1 MMNGGE
7 AADQMVSYAFKGG
20 EVVLRLSGSAAKN
33 LAVYLANILK
43 EGGPSKGKTTLKRM
57 IADGS
62 PLTVQRIKVDE
73 IPYFNEMAKKYGV
86 MFVAIRD
93 KQRADGTCDIMFR
106 ADDAAR
112 VNRIFDTGD
121 PARISIRSGSSPAE
135 PGTTLPRQSCLTA
148 ISEHPDVAHIRSEI
162 QRERG
167 ENQQEHGVG
176 GNPTRTARERTP
188 SGRPSPV
195 REAGSNELPSVR
207 AQLRE
212 LRNARLAG
220 DAQPSAPTRAPR
232 APLPRTNNQTR

>member
-33 LAVYLANILK
+33 LAVYLANMLK

-62 PLTVQRIKVDE
+62 PLTVQRIKMDE

-112 VNRIFDTGD
+112 VNRIFD
-121 PARISIRSGSSPAE
+121 R
-135 PGTTLPRQSCLTA
+135 LA

-195 REAGSNELPSVR
+195 REAGENDLPSVR
-207 AQLRE
+207 TTLRE
-212 LRNARLAG
+212 LRNARLANE
-220 DAQPSAPTRAPR
+220 AQPSAPTRAPR

>member
-33 LAVYLANILK
+33 LAVYLANMLK

-112 VNRIFDTGD
+112 VNRIFD
-121 PARISIRSGSSPAE
+121 R
-135 PGTTLPRQSCLTA
+135 LA

-176 GNPTRTARERTP
+176 GNPTRTARGTY
-188 SGRPSPV
+188 SV
-195 REAGSNELPSVR
+195 REALAR
-207 AQLRE
+207 ARGW
-212 LRNARLAG
+212 RK
-220 DAQPSAPTRAPR
+220 
-232 APLPRTNNQTR
+232 

>member
-73 IPYFNEMAKKYGV
+73 IPYFNDMAKKYGV

-112 VNRIFDTGD
+112 VNRIFD
-121 PARISIRSGSSPAE
+121 R
-135 PGTTLPRQSCLTA
+135 LA

-195 REAGSNELPSVR
+195 REAGENDLPSVR
-207 AQLRE
+207 TTLRE
-212 LRNARLAG
+212 LRNARLANE
-220 DAQPSAPTRAPR
+220 AQPSAPTRAPR